1 MKKPNRLLFGAAAL
15 LGLAA
20 ISGQPEFILP
30 AAMLAGGAAVMKRK
44 AAQRQLVTS
53 IAEME
58 KRLRVTE
65 GELESASSE
74 LNQLRVEREFDRQ
87 LLRAP
92 NAPNTP

>member
-1 MKKPNRLLFGAAAL
+1 M

-20 ISGQPEFILP
+20 ISGQPEFIMP
-30 AAMLAGGAAVMKRK
+30 AAVLAGGAAVIKRK
-44 AAQRQLVTS
+44 AAQRQLVAS

-65 GELESASSE
+65 GELESANTE

-92 NAPNTP
+92 HAPRTP